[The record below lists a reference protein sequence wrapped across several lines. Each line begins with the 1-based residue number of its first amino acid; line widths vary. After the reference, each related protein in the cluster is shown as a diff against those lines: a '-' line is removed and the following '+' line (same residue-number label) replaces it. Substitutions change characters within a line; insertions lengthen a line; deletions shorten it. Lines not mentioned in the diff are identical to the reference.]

1 MNMLTSISNWFSSL
15 DSTMQV
21 FWACAIAASVVF
33 VIQNALMLLG
43 IGDMDSDVD
52 ADVSTDFDVHT
63 DVDVDAGGDT
73 DISVG
78 HTGHEGTLGSAGIF
92 SLFSL
97 RNFIN
102 FFLGFGWGGIS
113 LAPVVK
119 SQTLLIL
126 LSFLI
131 GLLFVAVFVL
141 LFRAIMSLE
150 RNGSFRIQ
158 DCVGQTAS
166 VYLRIPGS
174 HAAAGKIQISINGSV
189 HELNAFTD
197 GEGIPTGARVRVTSI
212 IDGGSLL
219 VEKL

>member
-1 MNMLTSISNWFSSL
+1 MFTTISNWFGSL

-21 FWACAIAASVVF
+21 FWACAVAASVVF

-52 ADVSTDFDVHT
+52 ADVSSDFDVHT
-63 DVDVDAGGDT
+63 DLDGDGAGDT
-73 DISVG
+73 DISSG

-119 SQTLLIL
+119 SQTLLIF

-131 GLLFVAVFVL
+131 GLAFVTIFVVL
-141 LFRAIMSLE
+141 MRAILKLE
-150 RNGSFRIQ
+150 RNGSFKIQ

-166 VYLRIPGS
+166 VYLRIPAS
-174 HAAAGKIQISINGSV
+174 HSASGKVQISINGSV
-189 HELNAFTD
+189 HELTAFTD
-197 GEGIPTGARVRVTSI
+197 GEALPTGARVKVVKV
-212 IDGGSLL
+212 IDSGSLL
-219 VEKL
+219 VERI

>member
-1 MNMLTSISNWFSSL
+1 MFTTITNWFGSL
-15 DSTMQV
+15 DATMQV

-63 DVDVDAGGDT
+63 DLDGDGVGDS
-73 DISVG
+73 DISSG

-119 SQTLLIL
+119 SQTLLIF

-131 GLLFVAVFVL
+131 GL
-141 LFRAIMSLE
+141 
-150 RNGSFRIQ
+150 
-158 DCVGQTAS
+158 AS
-166 VYLRIPGS
+166 S
-174 HAAAGKIQISINGSV
+174 GKVQISINGSV
-189 HELNAFTD
+189 HEITAFTD
-197 GEGIPTGARVRVTSI
+197 GEALPTGSRVTVVKV
-212 IDGGSLL
+212 IDSGSLL
-219 VEKL
+219 VERILNS